1 MCYAAIMGNR
11 ERIKRE
17 ITLRRNEWWSAAGEP
32 DETATTLADGERPWT
47 RFVLLARRYLA
58 VDLEGL
64 CAWFDENARYELPL
78 GVTHTFVEPALAH
91 IRNHCCG
98 MGPAPGRV
106 CAAARAIIVAA
117 LAVRAD
123 RWQELLGKALVKA
136 RKDLERIARDL
147 DAAVRQSTDCAGLT
161 AVPVT
166 DGGEVGD
173 ALRTVGKFRH
183 DFVHFAAVLENYG
196 LHTIPSREPLRTKKS
211 ERPTVVSLDGELLD
225 QRLFDEKAV
234 LQLCIDVSENKST
247 PSRLLEKRKTCA
259 AEALQL
265 LVLE

>member
-1 MCYAAIMGNR
+1 MGNR

-32 DETATTLADGERPWT
+32 DETATSLADGERPWT

-64 CAWFDENARYELPL
+64 CTWFDENARYELPL

-123 RWQELLGKALVKA
+123 RWQEPLGKGLMKAHHALGG
-136 RKDLERIARDL
+136 IARDL
-147 DAAVRQSTDCAGLT
+147 EEVLRQSAAQAGLSAIPT
-161 AVPVT
+161 T
-166 DGGEVGD
+166 EGGEVGD
-173 ALRTVGKFRH
+173 ALRTVDGFRR
-183 DFVHFAAVLENYG
+183 DFVHHAGVIENYR
-196 LHTIPSREPLRTKKS
+196 LHTIPSREPIRAKKS
-211 ERPTVVSLDGELLD
+211 DRPTVVSLESELLD
-225 QRLFDEKAV
+225 RDLFEENEV
-234 LQLCIDVSENKST
+234 LELCEDVSE
-247 PSRLLEKRKTCA
+247 KRSSC
-259 AEALQL
+259 
-265 LVLE
+265 